1 MTQIDENLDLSTY
14 LKRSVKTV
22 DGATWV
28 AICIAT
34 VVCLADVL
42 IGTNWLPLR
51 EIPRPGKAVTL
62 LLFTPLLVFLILI
75 VLRQLPFRL
84 NQVMVWIRAALCIFA
99 FLMLNF

>member
-1 MTQIDENLDLSTY
+1 MSQINENLDVSTY
-14 LKRSVKTV
+14 FKRSAKTL

-28 AICIAT
+28 AIFFAT
-34 VVCLADVL
+34 VVCLADVM

-51 EIPRPGKAVTL
+51 EILRPGKAVTL

-99 FLMLNF
+99 FLILNF